1 MGLSAKLLQIYRHLW
16 TSYWC
21 IPVAILLAAI
31 ALAALTTGLDQKYT
45 RSIEPEL
52 FFLRPLQ
59 PETARVVLSMI
70 AGSILGVAGVVFSIT
85 MVAVSFAS
93 GTFGPRLIGN
103 MMRDRGSQVSLGC
116 FIGTFA
122 YSLIVLRF
130 VRVEVDGVE
139 AFTPYIS
146 IGMSMALAICCM
158 GVLIYFIH
166 HVPET
171 INIELIIAK
180 LGRALKSGI
189 ENRFPDADGEGSALH
204 AEKDHWIDTVDAED
218 ATRLSLKSN
227 GYIQALDVN
236 RLATLA
242 GKQDLRIEI
251 LYRPGAFVTEAN
263 PVLAVWSDAP
273 LDDAE
278 VGRLKGCFAL
288 GATPTVNQNIEFIA
302 DQLVEIIA
310 RALSP
315 GINDPFT
322 AITCINWLQVGIL
335 HFAEHERLKD
345 AFNRT
350 DRVCSKPFLFR
361 DFVTEIFDKAMP
373 YIVTNRHVTRHTCQ
387 CLTSISEHLPLGIN
401 RETIEKISR
410 DLEEQS
416 ADQDVET

>member
-1 MGLSAKLLQIYRHLW
+1 MGLSARLQQLYRHLW

-31 ALAALTTGLDQKYT
+31 ALAALTTGLDQRYT
-45 RSIEPEL
+45 TDIDPDMYL
-52 FFLRPLQ
+52 LRPLQ

-116 FIGTFA
+116 FIGTFS

-130 VRVEVDGVE
+130 VRVEANGVE

-146 IGMSMALAICCM
+146 IGMSMALAIACM

-189 ENRFPDADGEGSALH
+189 EVRFPDRGGAGAVFRSD
-204 AEKDHWIDTVDAED
+204 KDHWIDAADADEAARICAEGD
-218 ATRLSLKSN
+218 
-227 GYIQALDVN
+227 GYIQALDVD
-236 RLATLA
+236 RLNALA
-242 GKQDLRIEI
+242 DEQRLRIEI
-251 LYRPGAFVTEAN
+251 LRHPGAFVTLAN
-263 PVLAVWSDAP
+263 PVLAVWAEDT
-273 LDDAE
+273 LDE
-278 VGRLKGCFAL
+278 RTVERMKSCFAL

-315 GINDPFT
+315 GVNDPYT
-322 AITCINWLQVGIL
+322 AIACINWLQVGIL
-335 HFAEHERLKD
+335 HFAEHESLSD
-345 AFNRT
+345 SFNRGE
-350 DRVCSKPFLFR
+350 RVYSKPFLFR
-361 DFVTEIFDKAMP
+361 DFTMAIFRKASP
-373 YIVTNRHVTRHTCQ
+373 YIVTNSHVTGHTGQ
-387 CLTSISEHLPLGIN
+387 CLRSIAGQLPPGSN
-401 RETIEKISR
+401 RDVIDEILNDLAVRCDNEKNK
-410 DLEEQS
+410 
-416 ADQDVET
+416 